1 MRNRPFRRACG
12 FTLIEIIITLVVLG
26 ILAAMVAV
34 FFGPGVTRSSDPI
47 FALQNDAELQTVME
61 NMIQDQRSNY
71 SADKTALGNFST
83 KVGTVGADQDND
95 YGQYHVDRNS
105 LCYLPTGST
114 TFTDDAVNGIY
125 LCVTISHPSQ
135 SGSKISYLFTTP

>member
-1 MRNRPFRRACG
+1 LRNRPFRRARG

-26 ILAAMVAV
+26 IAAAMVAV

-47 FALQNDAELQTVME
+47 FALQKDADLQAVME
-61 NMIQDQRSNY
+61 NMIQDQGDNY

-83 KVGTVGADQDND
+83 KVGTVGSDRDND

-105 LCYLPTGST
+105 LCYLPTGSRPLPT
-114 TFTDDAVNGIY
+114 
-125 LCVTISHPSQ
+125 
-135 SGSKISYLFTTP
+135 SGEWHLSLLTYRIPASRLKDFYLFTTQ

>member
-1 MRNRPFRRACG
+1 MRNRPFRRARG

-26 ILAAMVAV
+26 IAAAMVAV

-47 FALQNDAELQTVME
+47 FALQKDADLQAVME
-61 NMIQDQRSNY
+61 NMIQDQGDNY

-83 KVGTVGADQDND
+83 KVGTVGSDRDND

-135 SGSKISYLFTTP
+135 SGSQISYLFTTQ